1 MPIIHM
7 EIMDRNMDMGQG
19 QHNVKQNSISDDI
32 RKVIVKLFCDVSYR
46 PNIDLDNGTSVWLL

>member
-1 MPIIHM
+1 
-7 EIMDRNMDMGQG
+7 MDRNMDMGQG